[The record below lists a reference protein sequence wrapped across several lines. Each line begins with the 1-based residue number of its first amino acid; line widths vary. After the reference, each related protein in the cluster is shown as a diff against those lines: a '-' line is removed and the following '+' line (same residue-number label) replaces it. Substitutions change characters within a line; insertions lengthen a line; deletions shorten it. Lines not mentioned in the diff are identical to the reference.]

1 MTKWPRGIGGSNPIE
16 SSSLYRAMQQQ
27 AFYFISRGYVHD
39 IQQICPTTTSL
50 LYEKL
55 NCKMKLAMPMH
66 GYAFR
71 FSVAHAH
78 YEKLATGA
86 YGGPDACF
94 PPYLWRLPFFYL
106 DVL

>member
-1 MTKWPRGIGGSNPIE
+1 MTNTALVEPSVDE
-16 SSSLYRAMQQQ
+16 CSSLYRAMQQQ
-27 AFYFISRGYVHD
+27 AFYIISRKYVHD
-39 IQQICPTTTSL
+39 VQLGTTSL

-66 GYAFR
+66 DHAFR

-78 YEKLATGA
+78 YEKLATGT

-106 DVL
+106 DVLCPSF